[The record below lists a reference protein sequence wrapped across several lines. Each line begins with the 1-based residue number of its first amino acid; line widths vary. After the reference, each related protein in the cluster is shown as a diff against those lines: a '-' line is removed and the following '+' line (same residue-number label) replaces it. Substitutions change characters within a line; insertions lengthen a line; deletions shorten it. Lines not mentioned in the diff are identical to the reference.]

1 MLYETKI
8 PEFLIK
14 TTTEKDV
21 PQLIE
26 FINGL
31 AEYEKL
37 THEVVV
43 TQEVLTESL
52 FVKKT
57 AEAWN
62 TKPASV
68 SAVDADSII
77 SAIKQNPDKSAVF
90 KGCDSAIWND
100 VYKAVSKMKLHPKLK
115 WNSNTQEISFR

>member
-1 MLYETKI
+1 MFGKEFKNEDTDPQI
-8 PEFLIK
+8 PA
-14 TTTEKDV
+14 V
-21 PQLIE
+21 PKPE
-26 FINGL
+26 
-31 AEYEKL
+31 
-37 THEVVV
+37 
-43 TQEVLTESL
+43 
-52 FVKKT
+52 VKKI

-77 SAIKQNPDKSAVF
+77 GAIKQNPDKSAVF

-115 WNSNTQEISFR
+115 WNSDTQEISFR